1 MKAVEY
7 LETYE
12 LEQVVIDIA
21 AYDDDN
27 DKNGT
32 EGYADEFYTTNI
44 TMKKIDGDSQA
55 VNKVECSCNAVHILG
70 CYYCYYMVDHDCLD
84 PFVLKLILSR
94 VCIVSGL
101 LCKKT
106 VCPVIGL

>member
-44 TMKKIDGDSQA
+44 TMKKLMGIPKPSTKSNAA
-55 VNKVECSCNAVHILG
+55 VMPSTFLAATTATTWLI
-70 CYYCYYMVDHDCLD
+70 MI
-84 PFVLKLILSR
+84 VLTHLF
-94 VCIVSGL
+94 
-101 LCKKT
+101 
-106 VCPVIGL
+106 